1 MGGLRGLWRGVMLPW
16 DSSGKC
22 RIERK
27 GARSMERHW
36 GPEKGTKVGAEK
48 RKEGLSETC
57 SI

>member
-1 MGGLRGLWRGVMLPW
+1 MLLW

-22 RIERK
+22 SIERK